1 MCRILLGLLVD
12 LRLPDNQSPARL
24 ISAVRA
30 LLDFLYLAQY
40 PVHTSKT
47 LSDLSDA
54 LDRFHANKDVFIDL
68 GIRNNF
74 KIPKLHSLQHYV
86 SSIKLFGTT
95 DNYNTQATERL
106 HIDYA
111 KEAYRATNTKDEYP
125 QMILWLERREK
136 IYRHEVYVARRLA
149 RDPHVDHMQVPV
161 LECSQFMKMPMH
173 PSLQQVSLETI
184 STAYRATYICDA
196 LARFVVATR
205 NPALTAHQVET
216 ATLDVFLPFSKL
228 PVFHKIKFYIQQDGE
243 SSVVDSIHAH
253 PALPNGKRRRRPCAA
268 RFDPALVNTGQGE
281 VTGIQGKLLHLQHLC
296 ILLCAHRLASCSS
309 PCYFLTV

>member
-1 MCRILLGLLVD
+1 MCWILLGLLVD

-95 DNYNTQATERL
+95 DNCNTQATERL

-111 KEAYRATNTKDEYP
+111 KEAY
-125 QMILWLERREK
+125 
-136 IYRHEVYVARRLA
+136 
-149 RDPHVDHMQVPV
+149 
-161 LECSQFMKMPMH
+161 
-173 PSLQQVSLETI
+173 
-184 STAYRATYICDA
+184 
-196 LARFVVATR
+196 
-205 NPALTAHQVET
+205 
-216 ATLDVFLPFSKL
+216 
-228 PVFHKIKFYIQQDGE
+228 
-243 SSVVDSIHAH
+243 
-253 PALPNGKRRRRPCAA
+253 
-268 RFDPALVNTGQGE
+268 
-281 VTGIQGKLLHLQHLC
+281 
-296 ILLCAHRLASCSS
+296 
-309 PCYFLTV
+309 